1 MQHSNDGAKPS
12 ILFLCGHNAG
22 RSQMAAGWAQAL
34 GGDGVEIFSGG
45 SSPAEVVNP
54 VAVEAMAEVG
64 VDISGAAPK
73 RWTPEVV
80 AKVDVVVSMGCGDQ
94 CPILPSQR
102 YLDWTL
108 TDPAGQG
115 ISLVRTVRDEI
126 KGHVARLLGEL
137 GVPSA

>member
-1 MQHSNDGAKPS
+1 MQHPNDAPKAS

-34 GGDGVEIFSGG
+34 GGDHVGIFSGG

-73 RWTPEVV
+73 RWTEEIV
-80 AKVDVVVSMGCGDQ
+80 AKVDVVVSMGCGDR

-108 TDPAGQG
+108 TDPAGEG
-115 ISLVRTVRDEI
+115 ITLVRTVRDEI
-126 KGHVARLLGEL
+126 KGHVEQLLAEL
-137 GVPSA
+137 GVPTA